1 MSRHAYVERTTRR
14 VVDEQLFGDRVVR
27 FLYSR
32 ARESA
37 PVLFRALTSRRVS
50 WLLGAVQFDLP
61 LAPRLLGS
69 RGFLRSVGVDLCQ
82 CVDPPAWFDTPRKI
96 FERRIRYWDCRP
108 MSTDAGHVA
117 APADARVIVGSLAS
131 ESHVFLK
138 GKFFDLDELLGAG
151 SPWPDVFR
159 HGDFAVFRLTPDKYH
174 YNHTPVAGRVV
185 DLYEVAGTYHSCHPA
200 AVVEMVTPYSKNKRV
215 VTVFDTDVEGGTG
228 VGRLAMIEV
237 AALMIGEV
245 RQCYSAERYD
255 DPAPIAVGDFLDKG
269 LPKSLYRPGS
279 STDVLLFEPG
289 RVRFA
294 DDLLRNL
301 NRTDVASHFSLAF
314 ARPLVETDVP
324 VRSTIATRITNDA

>member
-1 MSRHAYVERTTRR
+1 LSRHAYVERTTRR

-37 PVLFRALTSRRVS
+37 PALFRALTSRRVS

-69 RGFLRSVGVDLCQ
+69 RGFLRSVGVDL
-82 CVDPPAWFDTPRKI
+82 
-96 FERRIRYWDCRP
+96 RR
-108 MSTDAGHVA
+108 
-117 APADARVIVGSLAS
+117 
-131 ESHVFLK
+131 
-138 GKFFDLDELLGAG
+138 
-151 SPWPDVFR
+151 
-159 HGDFAVFRLTPDKYH
+159 GDFAVFRLTPDKYH

-301 NRTDVASHFSLAF
+301 ARADVASHFSLAF